1 MNVLSNVVNYFF
13 RFVGDCQIPLA
24 LKMFIEEHGREM
36 MEKHLYRNFL
46 LHCCNM
52 HEYNVLSPGQVF
64 TAFTQ
69 LQRFIKDNGLQHHL
83 QHWKG
88 QQKRAFDSAA
98 ISVITSLP
106 TGKLLSAELSPNC
119 QRNDFSGIFKK
130 EGKSNLMDSIEKS
143 QNSNSNSAMMK
154 TNSLSLV
161 GGSINDK
168 TCLEGKEKTSDNHS
182 ASSNMSLRETLAT
195 SGNTS
200 KSQEL
205 SGKNGNNGSMLEV
218 STKSMKANSNGS
230 ENILESHK
238 NISTSEINIT
248 KKVEKTGNGYHNGV
262 LQDNEKEEASSK
274 ASMASS
280 KSISPIKSSST
291 SAITKRNSTQLP
303 SSSSKA

>member
-1 MNVLSNVVNYFF
+1 MIFFNCCYLFF

-106 TGKLLSAELSPNC
+106 TGKFSSAELSPNC

-130 EGKSNLMDSIEKS
+130 EGKCSLMDSIEKS
-143 QNSNSNSAMMK
+143 QISNSNLAMMK
-154 TNSLSLV
+154 TSSLSLG
-161 GGSINDK
+161 GGSMQDK

-205 SGKNGNNGSMLEV
+205 SGKNKNNGSMLEI
-218 STKSMKANSNGS
+218 SNKSMKANSNGS
-230 ENILESHK
+230 ENILESDK
-238 NISTSEINIT
+238 NISTSETNVT
-248 KKVEKTGNGYHNGV
+248 KKVEKTGNGHHNGV
-262 LQDNEKEEASSK
+262 LEDNEKEELSSK
-274 ASMASS
+274 NSVASS

>member
-1 MNVLSNVVNYFF
+1 MIFFNCCYLCF

-69 LQRFIKDNGLQHHL
+69 LQRFIKDNSLQHHL

-130 EGKSNLMDSIEKS
+130 EGKCSLMDSIEKS
-143 QNSNSNSAMMK
+143 QNSNSNLALMK
-154 TNSLSLV
+154 TSSLSLG
-161 GGSINDK
+161 GGSMQDK

-205 SGKNGNNGSMLEV
+205 SGKNKNNGSMLEV
-218 STKSMKANSNGS
+218 SNKSMKANSNGS
-230 ENILESHK
+230 ENILESDK
-238 NISTSEINIT
+238 NISTSETNVT
-248 KKVEKTGNGYHNGV
+248 KKVEKTGNGHHNGV
-262 LQDNEKEEASSK
+262 LEDNEKEELSSK
-274 ASMASS
+274 NSVASS

>member
-1 MNVLSNVVNYFF
+1 MIFFNCCYLFF

-106 TGKLLSAELSPNC
+106 TGKFSSAELSPNC

-130 EGKSNLMDSIEKS
+130 EGKCSIMGSIEKS
-143 QNSNSNSAMMK
+143 QNSNSNLAMMK
-154 TNSLSLV
+154 TSSLSLG
-161 GGSINDK
+161 GGSMQDK

-205 SGKNGNNGSMLEV
+205 SGKNKNNGSMLEV
-218 STKSMKANSNGS
+218 SNKSMKANSNGS
-230 ENILESHK
+230 ENILESDK
-238 NISTSEINIT
+238 NISTSETNVT
-248 KKVEKTGNGYHNGV
+248 KKVEKTGNGHHNGV
-262 LQDNEKEEASSK
+262 LEDNEKEELSSK
-274 ASMASS
+274 NSVASS

-291 SAITKRNSTQLP
+291 LAITKRNSTQLP

>member
-1 MNVLSNVVNYFF
+1 
-13 RFVGDCQIPLA
+13 
-24 LKMFIEEHGREM
+24 MFIEEHGREM

-88 QQKRAFDSAA
+88 QQKRAFDCAA
-98 ISVITSLP
+98 ISVITSPPTVKLP
-106 TGKLLSAELSPNC
+106 SAELSPNC
-119 QRNDFSGIFKK
+119 QRNDFSDIFKK
-130 EGKSNLMDSIEKS
+130 EGKSSLMDSIEKS

-154 TNSLSLV
+154 TSSLGLG
-161 GGSINDK
+161 GGSVQDK
-168 TCLEGKEKTSDNHS
+168 TRLEGKEKTLDNHS
-182 ASSNMSLRETLAT
+182 ISSNMPSKETLAT
-195 SGNTS
+195 LINTS

-205 SGKNGNNGSMLEV
+205 SGENGSILEA
-218 STKSMKANSNGS
+218 STKSMKTNSNGS
-230 ENILESHK
+230 ENVLESDK
-238 NISTSEINIT
+238 NISTSEIKVT
-248 KKVEKTGNGYHNGV
+248 KKVEKTGNGHHNGV
-262 LQDNEKEEASSK
+262 LQDNEKEGVSSET
-274 ASMASS
+274 SVASS

-291 SAITKRNSTQLP
+291 SAITKRNNTQLP